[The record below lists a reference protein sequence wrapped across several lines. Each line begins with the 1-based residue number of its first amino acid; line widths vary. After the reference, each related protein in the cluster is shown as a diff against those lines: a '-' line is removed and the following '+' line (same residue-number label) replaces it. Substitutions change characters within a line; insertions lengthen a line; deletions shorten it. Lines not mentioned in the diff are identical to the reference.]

1 MVWLRAFDD
10 VHPADAIDEV
20 DQPAI
25 VRAAIVGLHPRR
37 SRWRRRD
44 GDFRSAHRLV
54 GLMQTGVRRAHAGP
68 PRAGR
73 SGCDRPWTDG
83 RISFIRDYRYVR
95 YVVDDAEL
103 ALAPDAKPAG
113 DGAAH

>member
-1 MVWLRAFDD
+1 VA
-10 VHPADAIDEV
+10 VAYP
-20 DQPAI
+20 
-25 VRAAIVGLHPRR
+25 
-37 SRWRRRD
+37 RD

-54 GLMQTGVRRAHAGP
+54 GLMQTGARLAHAGP

-95 YVVDDAEL
+95 YVIDDAEP
-103 ALAPDAKPAG
+103 ALAPDAKPAS
-113 DGAAH
+113 DGASQ